1 MTNEYGF
8 NVIPITQG
16 PKHHFFGYYDIQT
29 WDSTSTYVLALEC
42 SFDDRFPTAEETA
55 TIGMVE
61 WETKQFHP
69 LTETRAWNHQQGCM
83 LHWLPTAPDREIIYN
98 DRDGDHFVSVI
109 MDVFTGDKRMLPRPV
124 AGLTNDG
131 RKAFSL
137 NYARMR
143 QCRMCVGYA
152 GVDDSNIEVPHPD
165 DDGLFLMDLE
175 TGKSDLIVSFAD
187 AFELDPDDEFRDEV
201 MWFNHTTV
209 NTDDT
214 RLQWHTCF
222 APKKGPLA
230 GNPRVAALFVSNLDG
245 SEMAKL
251 TPQFHVSHWDWLDP
265 DHLLI
270 WTNMEGQGE
279 CFYLINV
286 VTREFEAVAR
296 DQITRDGHCCFT
308 QDGKRLVVD
317 TYPDKET
324 RLQTLQL
331 WHMEEERLEILG
343 RFYSPRFT
351 GEARCDL
358 HPRWDRHDRWITF
371 DSVHE
376 GSRQVYAV
384 DTTGG

>member
-1 MTNEYGF
+1 MKNEYGF
-8 NVIPITQG
+8 DVIPITQG

-29 WDSTSTYVLALEC
+29 WDSTSTYVLAMET
-42 SFDDRFPTAEETA
+42 SFDDRFPFANETA

-61 WETKQFHP
+61 WETKKFHP
-69 LTETRAWNHQQGCM
+69 LTETHAWNHQQGCM
-83 LHWLPTAPDREIIYN
+83 LHWLPTASDREIIYN

-109 MDVFTGDKRMLPRPV
+109 MDVFTGTKRVLPRPV

-143 QCRMCVGYA
+143 QRRMCVGYA
-152 GVDDSNIEVPHPD
+152 GVDDSNIDVPHPA
-165 DDGLFLMDLE
+165 DDGLFLMDLA
-175 TGKSDLIVSFAD
+175 TGNSDLIVSFES
-187 AFELDPDDEFRDEV
+187 AFDLDPLDDFRDEV

-222 APKKGPLA
+222 APEKGPLA
-230 GNPRVAALFVSNLDG
+230 GNPRVAALFVANLDG
-245 SEMAKL
+245 SGVTKM
-251 TPQFHVSHWDWLDP
+251 TPQFHVSHWDWLDA

-270 WTNMEGQGE
+270 WTNMEGHGE

-286 VTREFEAVAR
+286 VTREYEAVAR
-296 DQITRDGHCCFT
+296 DKITRDGHCCFT
-308 QDGKRLVVD
+308 KDGKRLVVD
-317 TYPDKET
+317 TYPDKES

-331 WHMEEERLEILG
+331 WHRNEDRLEIMG
-343 RFYSPRFT
+343 RFHSPRFT
-351 GEARCDL
+351 SESRCDL
-358 HPRWDRHDRWITF
+358 HPRWDRDDRWLTF

-376 GSRQVYAV
+376 GSRQVYAL
-384 DTTGG
+384 DTTG